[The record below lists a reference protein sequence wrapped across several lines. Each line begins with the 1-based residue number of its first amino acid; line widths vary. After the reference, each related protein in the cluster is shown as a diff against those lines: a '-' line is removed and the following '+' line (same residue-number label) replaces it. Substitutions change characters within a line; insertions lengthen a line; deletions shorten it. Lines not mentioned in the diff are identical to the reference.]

1 MPKPSDTRVREQ
13 RSLFGEILDWML
25 APLLLL
31 WPMSVVLTWLV
42 AQGIANK
49 PFDRELGEMVRAL
62 SKEVSV
68 RAADGPRA
76 QAVFKLPAAA
86 SEILHTDEADDIYY
100 QVLGLRG
107 EFLSGDSA
115 LPVPADEDRGA
126 PGELRFRDD
135 TIRGDSVR
143 VAYMW
148 VNVSDR
154 PIEPTSALENDRT
167 ADHTAAALPLV
178 QVAETLGKRSRL
190 ATEIIKG
197 VILPQ
202 FVILPLAV
210 LLVWLALARGIA
222 PLNELQQRIRR
233 RDIDDLSPIDEREAP
248 EEVSPLVRA
257 INDLLGRLDKSMRA
271 QKHFLA
277 DAAHQLKTPLAG
289 LRTQAELA
297 QRQIDAGQHDPQ
309 ALKKSLQ
316 QIARSSQSA
325 AHMVNQLLAM
335 ARAEDQQHASQRQV
349 VNLARLATETVRD
362 FVPRA
367 LEKRIDLGYEGP
379 EPSGSTLRPPG
390 DHDSAALARHPQGPL
405 VVGHALLLREL
416 IRNLVDNALLYTP
429 AGGTVTVRVGDDP
442 FGQVGVLQVEDSGPG
457 IAPAEREQVF
467 QPFYRSLGTTVDG
480 SGLGLAIVREIAL
493 QHGAE
498 VTLEDANL
506 RYRPGLGE
514 HAGAPFGPGTRF
526 TLRLPAAPQ
535 TGPGAA
541 GLSSESG
548 AGSSRSTSES
558 PAPDP
563 A

>member
-1 MPKPSDTRVREQ
+1 VAPEQ

-42 AQGIANK
+42 AQGIAAK
-49 PFDRELGEMVRAL
+49 PFDRELGHMARVLA
-62 SKEVSV
+62 KEVV
-68 RAADGPRA
+68 VAGADGPRPEA
-76 QAVFKLPAAA
+76 RFTLPPGA
-86 SEILHTDEADDIYY
+86 SEILRSDVADDLYY

-107 EFLSGDSA
+107 ELLGGDRA
-115 LPVPADEDRGA
+115 LPVPPDDERAG

-135 TIRGDSVR
+135 TVNGEAVR
-143 VAYMW
+143 VATLW
-148 VNVSDR
+148 VDVGADR
-154 PIEPTSALENDRT
+154 GEGRAPAVDRG
-167 ADHTAAALPLV
+167 AERPAVGVPLV

-222 PLNELQQRIRR
+222 PLHELQQRIRR
-233 RDIDDLSPIDEREAP
+233 RDSGDLSPIDEREAP

-257 INDLLGRLDKSMRA
+257 INDLLARLDRSMRA

-297 QRQIDAGQHDPQ
+297 QRQIDAGRHDPR
-309 ALKKSLQ
+309 ALKKTLQ

-335 ARAEDQQHASQRQV
+335 ARAEDRQHATPHKV

-367 LEKRIDLGYEGP
+367 LEKRIDLGYEGA
-379 EPSGSTLRPPG
+379 EAG
-390 DHDSAALARHPQGPL
+390 AAAAAGNHRAASHAPL
-405 VVGHALLLREL
+405 VVGHGMLLREL
-416 IRNLVDNALLYTP
+416 IRNLVDNALQYTP
-429 AGGTVTVRVGDDP
+429 AGGTVTVRVVVDP
-442 FGQVGVLQVEDSGPG
+442 YGRVVVLQVEDSGPG
-457 IAPAEREQVF
+457 IATAEREQVF
-467 QPFYRSLGTTVDG
+467 LPFYRSLGTNVDG
-480 SGLGLAIVREIAL
+480 SGLGLAIVREIAQ
-493 QHGAE
+493 QHGTE
-498 VTLEDANL
+498 VTLEDADL
-506 RYRPGLGE
+506 RHR
-514 HAGAPFGPGTRF
+514 AGYAEEADAPFGPGARF
-526 TLRLPAAPQ
+526 TLRLPAA
-535 TGPGAA
+535 A
-541 GLSSESG
+541 
-548 AGSSRSTSES
+548 
-558 PAPDP
+558 APDP
-563 A
+563 AERPADGGGSAAGG

>member
-1 MPKPSDTRVREQ
+1 MLGPIMSAAPEPRPPREQ

-49 PFDRELGEMVRAL
+49 PFDRELGEMVRVLA
-62 SKEVSV
+62 KEVSV
-68 RAADGPRA
+68 RSDVGRP
-76 QAVFKLPAAA
+76 QAVFTLPAGAA
-86 SEILHTDEADDIYY
+86 EILHTDESDEIYY

-107 EFLSGDSA
+107 EHLSGDAA
-115 LPVPADEDRGA
+115 LPVPPDEDRAA
-126 PGELRFRDD
+126 PGELRYRDEVLNNEN
-135 TIRGDSVR
+135 VR

-148 VNVSDR
+148 VGVGTRDGV
-154 PIEPTSALENDRT
+154 EA
-167 ADHTAAALPLV
+167 PLV

-202 FVILPLAV
+202 FVILPVAV

-222 PLNELQQRIRR
+222 PLNDLQQRIRK
-233 RDIDDLSPIDEREAP
+233 RDSSDLSPIDERQAP

-257 INDLLGRLDKSMRA
+257 INDLLARLDQSMRS

-297 QRQIDAGQHDPQ
+297 QRQIDAGESDPL
-309 ALKKSLQ
+309 ALKKTLQ

-335 ARAEDQQHASQRQV
+335 ARAEDQGIAAQHQI

-367 LEKRIDLGYEGP
+367 LEKRIDLGYEEP
-379 EPSGSTLRPPG
+379 EARPVGGSARQG
-390 DHDSAALARHPQGPL
+390 ALVR
-405 VVGHALLLREL
+405 GHALLLREL
-416 IRNLVDNALLYTP
+416 IRNLVDNALQYTP
-429 AGGTVTVRVGDDP
+429 SGGTVTVRVIDDP
-442 FGQVGVLQVEDSGPG
+442 FGQVVLLQVEDSGPG
-457 IAPAEREQVF
+457 IAPAERDKVF
-467 QPFYRSLGTTVDG
+467 QPFYRSLGSQVDG
-480 SGLGLAIVREIAL
+480 SGLGLAIVREIAQ

-498 VTLEDANL
+498 ITLTDANA
-506 RYRPGLGE
+506 RPRGAADDSASGLG
-514 HAGAPFGPGTRF
+514 ARF
-526 TLRLPAAPQ
+526 SLRFAAATLPTETATSTQLPAAPRQ
-535 TGPGAA
+535 APLPKG
-541 GLSSESG
+541 
-548 AGSSRSTSES
+548 TS
-558 PAPDP
+558 
-563 A
+563 

>member
-1 MPKPSDTRVREQ
+1 MSAVPEPRPPREQ

-49 PFDRELGEMVRAL
+49 PFDRELGEMVRVLA
-62 SKEVSV
+62 KEVSV
-68 RAADGPRA
+68 RADVGRP
-76 QAVFKLPAAA
+76 QAVFTLPAGAA
-86 SEILHTDEADDIYY
+86 EILHTDEADEIYY

-107 EFLSGDSA
+107 EHLSGDTA
-115 LPVPADEDRGA
+115 LPVPPYEDRA
-126 PGELRFRDD
+126 PPGELRYRDEVLNNEN
-135 TIRGDSVR
+135 VR

-148 VNVSDR
+148 VSVGTGPRDGV
-154 PIEPTSALENDRT
+154 ET
-167 ADHTAAALPLV
+167 PLV

-202 FVILPLAV
+202 FVILPVAV

-222 PLNELQQRIRR
+222 PLNDLQQRIRK
-233 RDIDDLSPIDEREAP
+233 RDSSDLSPIDERQAP

-257 INDLLGRLDKSMRA
+257 INDLLGRLDQSMRS

-297 QRQIDAGQHDPQ
+297 QRQIDAGESDPL
-309 ALKKSLQ
+309 ALKKTLQ

-335 ARAEDQQHASQRQV
+335 ARAEDQGIAAQHQV

-367 LEKRIDLGYEGP
+367 LEKRIDLGYEEP
-379 EPSGSTLRPPG
+379 EARPSGGVARQG
-390 DHDSAALARHPQGPL
+390 ALVR
-405 VVGHALLLREL
+405 GHALLLREL
-416 IRNLVDNALLYTP
+416 IRNLVDNALQYTP
-429 AGGTVTVRVGDDP
+429 SGGTVTVRVIDDP
-442 FGQVGVLQVEDSGPG
+442 FGQVVVLQVEDSGPG
-457 IAPAEREQVF
+457 IAPAEREKVF
-467 QPFYRSLGTTVDG
+467 QPFYRSLGSQVDG
-480 SGLGLAIVREIAL
+480 SGLGLAIVREIAQ

-498 VTLEDANL
+498 VTLTDAID
-506 RYRPGLGE
+506 RPRGS
-514 HAGAPFGPGTRF
+514 AGDDSAS
-526 TLRLPAAPQ
+526 
-535 TGPGAA
+535 GPGARFSLRFA
-541 GLSSESG
+541 AAALPNEAAEAASG
-548 AGSSRSTSES
+548 VEAPSPPLLPPFPKGSS
-558 PAPDP
+558 
-563 A
+563 